1 MNCRRKTSG
10 PARCAMDVALLCR
23 TWCVHDSS
31 THTSA
36 WFLVCDEGNCDLA
49 VSGEARMSAPEDA
62 RRDQAATAARPDE
75 TKRRT
80 VSHRMKCPS
89 SKSCQEIVV
98 KTKHVDNNFILE

>member
-1 MNCRRKTSG
+1 
-10 PARCAMDVALLCR
+10 
-23 TWCVHDSS
+23 
-31 THTSA
+31 
-36 WFLVCDEGNCDLA
+36 
-49 VSGEARMSAPEDA
+49 MSAPEDA